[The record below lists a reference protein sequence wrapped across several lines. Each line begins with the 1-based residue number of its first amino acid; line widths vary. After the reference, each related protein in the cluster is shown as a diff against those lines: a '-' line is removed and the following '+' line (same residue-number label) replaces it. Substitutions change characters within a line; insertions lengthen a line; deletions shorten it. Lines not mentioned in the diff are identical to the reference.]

1 MGIDACICKQL
12 KTKLSTDRQ
21 YVICRLKPIPPRPW
35 GQPRSWGPWGHMIMG
50 AVLPVG
56 HLDAQRGPDGGRV
69 EDLLAAAAA
78 AVLRVGRARLVWRRA
93 GVAAVAT
100 CTIERGS
107 AVGATGRTLCV
118 RMLGLVQAGR
128 AAAPL

>member
-1 MGIDACICKQL
+1 MGIDACICKQT
-12 KTKLSTDRQ
+12 KTNSYGQTVCHLPPKTDTSPAVGSAEST
-21 YVICRLKPIPPRPW
+21 
-35 GQPRSWGPWGHMIMG
+35 SHMIMG

-56 HLDAQRGPDGGRV
+56 HLDAQHGPDGGRV

>member
-1 MGIDACICKQL
+1 M
-12 KTKLSTDRQ
+12 
-21 YVICRLKPIPPRPW
+21 
-35 GQPRSWGPWGHMIMG
+35 
-50 AVLPVG
+50 PVG
-56 HLDAQRGPDGGRV
+56 HLDAQRGPDGGRA
-69 EDLLAAAAA
+69 EDVLAVVFAAAVAA
-78 AVLRVGRARLVWRRA
+78 VVLRVGRTRFVWRRA